1 MKLVDLF
8 NAYPELTFD
17 NQGYDEL
24 DSAVMLRNKNGV
36 ERIESILAQCIVGF
50 VRFQNFKLYK
60 YGSIKVRYQVYYD
73 AQRTFIGV
81 AYTDLN
87 EITLAGF

>member
-8 NAYPELTFD
+8 KAYPELTFD

-24 DSAVMLRNKNGV
+24 DSAIMLRNKDGV

-50 VRFQNFKLYK
+50 VRFQNFKPYSD
-60 YGSIKVRYQVYYD
+60 GSIKVRYQVYYD
-73 AQRTFIGV
+73 EQRIFIGV
-81 AYTDLN
+81 DYTDIIDL
-87 EITLAGF
+87 TLAGF